1 MLIVNIAFQIIGS
14 LGLLLYGMK
23 LLSDGIQKSAGDSL
37 HRILN
42 FMTGN
47 RFMAVLT
54 GLGITGIIQSS
65 SATTVMTVSF
75 VNAGLLTLTQAIGV
89 IFGANIG
96 TTVTAWIVSL
106 IGFNFKIALYAIPA
120 FGVGYFLTFFRKLN
134 REGLGEAIMGFG
146 LLFLGLELL
155 SKAIPDVTA
164 EQISFITY
172 FSDKGTMGLFVGVFV
187 GLVVTMIIHS
197 SSAATAI
204 ILTMAFKGML
214 TWELAAAMV
223 LGSNIGTTIDAVLA
237 AIGTKLNARRAAAVH
252 VLFNVAGTVLAMI
265 FFRPFLSL
273 VELVV
278 PGPLTTNS
286 ITIHLAML
294 HTLFNTINTLIFL
307 PFVNQIAHFV
317 EFVIKPGDHE
327 PPAQYKLEF
336 STAGI
341 KENAEAYVFRAEKEI
356 SIMSDVVKNMFATL
370 TDLLEHK
377 NGSTLIEATTRLSQQ
392 ETYADQMQ
400 EELSAFLV
408 KTSRLPLSEKT
419 LNNVRQMLRIVDDL
433 ESMTDN
439 IYGISMQLLRSHEK
453 KMEFK
458 GEDMDRL
465 KPYVEIVD
473 KFIQF
478 VHANL
483 NQPLSKEQLEI
494 AHNMEDQIDQFRKNL
509 KKIARKRLEDGA
521 NVKAEL
527 LYIDIVRNIEKL
539 GDHAFSISEALAAT
553 R

>member
-1 MLIVNIAFQIIGS
+1 
-14 LGLLLYGMK
+14 
-23 LLSDGIQKSAGDSL
+23 
-37 HRILN
+37 
-42 FMTGN
+42 
-47 RFMAVLT
+47 
-54 GLGITGIIQSS
+54 
-65 SATTVMTVSF
+65 
-75 VNAGLLTLTQAIGV
+75 
-89 IFGANIG
+89 
-96 TTVTAWIVSL
+96 VTAWIVSL

-134 REGLGEAIMGFG
+134 KEGLGEAIMGFG

-172 FSDKGTMGLFVGVFV
+172 FSDKGTLGLFAGVFV

-204 ILTMAFKGML
+204 ILTMAHKGML

-252 VLFNVAGTVLAMI
+252 VLFNVAGTILAMLC
-265 FFRPFLSL
+265 FKPFLAL
-273 VELVV
+273 VEFVV
-278 PGPLTTNS
+278 PGPLTPVS

-307 PFVNQIAHFV
+307 PFVNQIARFV
-317 EFVIKPGDHE
+317 EFIIKPGDHE
-327 PPAQYKLEF
+327 PPAQYRLDF
-336 STAGI
+336 STSGM

-356 SIMSDVVKNMFATL
+356 SIMSDVVKNMFSTL

-377 NGSTLIEATTRLSQQ
+377 NGATLIDATTRLSQQ

-408 KTSRLPLSEKT
+408 KTSRLPLSEKA

-453 KMEFK
+453 KMTFK

-473 KFIQF
+473 RFIQF

-509 KKIARKRLEDGA
+509 KKIARKRLEEGA